1 MLVGVAFLPLSFP
14 PSGIQAFYI
23 TNRPNCKNICNTV
36 QLLLCSGT
44 PVAFLSGLLPINQ
57 FKRDQKTKQQAL
69 RTYCP
74 KIYTGVVIHL
84 PTYLFCDILSQGVLK
99 ARKNTKI
106 SGAAA
111 ADGRP
116 TAWTVKVFQK
126 TIIHIE
132 VEVSFFV
139 MFSHKKCQNTTFLVD
154 IQILP

>member
-1 MLVGVAFLPLSFP
+1 MSLLSE
-14 PSGIQAFYI
+14 YI
-23 TNRPNCKNICNTV
+23 
-36 QLLLCSGT
+36 
-44 PVAFLSGLLPINQ
+44 
-57 FKRDQKTKQQAL
+57 
-69 RTYCP
+69 YCGCD
-74 KIYTGVVIHL
+74 T

-139 MFSHKKCQNTTFLVD
+139 MQKCQNTGYLLNK
-154 IQILP
+154 I